1 MALAP
6 PALAIFSPPEPP
18 AQASNMEASDMAYC
32 VRIDRIGKVG
42 VPRSAPRVYEAKD
55 EADAVTIA
63 VYEVDGSK
71 PDRPRVATVT
81 DASGRML
88 FTYSGRASATPRT

>member
-1 MALAP
+1 
-6 PALAIFSPPEPP
+6 
-18 AQASNMEASDMAYC
+18 MAYS

-55 EADAVTIA
+55 EADAITIA
-63 VYEVDGSK
+63 AYEVDGSK

-88 FTYSGRASATPRT
+88 FTYSGRASTASPT

>member
-1 MALAP
+1 
-6 PALAIFSPPEPP
+6 
-18 AQASNMEASDMAYC
+18 MAYS

-42 VPRSAPRVYEAKD
+42 VPRSAPRVYPAKD
-55 EADAVTIA
+55 EADAITIA
-63 VYEVDGSK
+63 TYEVDGSR

-88 FTYSGRASATPRT
+88 FTYSGRAGTAPLT